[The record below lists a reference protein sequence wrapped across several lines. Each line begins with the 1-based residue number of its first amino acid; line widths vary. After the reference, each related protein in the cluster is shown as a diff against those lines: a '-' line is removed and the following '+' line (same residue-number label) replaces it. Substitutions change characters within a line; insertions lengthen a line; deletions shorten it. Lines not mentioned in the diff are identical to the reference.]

1 MAMNFLRLP
10 YFKKS
15 AAVIFLSLFVFTH
28 SIKALHTHGICLASA
43 NMLNKNATA
52 VKTDFS
58 CTICDF
64 QIAKDSDAVIS
75 DIQIAT
81 PQHSTTVFY
90 SYSLPA
96 YNAFV
101 VNASGTD
108 PPSFA

>member
-1 MAMNFLRLP
+1 MNFLRSSYL
-10 YFKKS
+10 KKS

-28 SIKALHTHGICLASA
+28 AIKALHTHEICLASA
-43 NMLNKNATA
+43 SMLNKNATT

-58 CTICDF
+58 CSICDF

-81 PQHSTTVFY
+81 LQHSTTVFY